1 MEREYLEI
9 DKLKDELLYLEKEYQ
24 ASFKIDIYKTAIVG
38 EIGYTDYEYTF
49 FNSVKIKEVENFV
62 NEFEKIISNK
72 NLIALLEKS
81 HLDIRVLAITPARK
95 NWYKPE
101 YAYETI
107 AYMTYYEYKE
117 VNGFDFF
124 YYDESTY
131 TMSHER

>member
-9 DKLKDELLYLEKEYQ
+9 DRLKDELLYLEKEYG
-24 ASFKIDIYKTAIVG
+24 ASFKIDIYKSFIVG
-38 EIGYTDYEYTF
+38 EIGDHDYEYTF
-49 FNSVKIKEVENFV
+49 FNSVKIKEVKNFV

-81 HLDIRVLAITPARK
+81 HLDIRVLAITPERK

-101 YAYETI
+101 YAYEEI
-107 AYMTYYEYKE
+107 AYMTCAKYKE
-117 VNGFDFF
+117 VVGFDFF

>member
-1 MEREYLEI
+1 MDREYLEI

-24 ASFKIDIYKTAIVG
+24 ASFKVDIYKSVIVG
-38 EIGYTDYEYTF
+38 EIGYHDYEYIF
-49 FNSVKIKEVENFV
+49 FNSAKIKEVKNFV

-81 HLDIRVLAITPARK
+81 YLDVRVLAITPERK
-95 NWYKPE
+95 SWYKPE
-101 YAYETI
+101 YAYEEI
-107 AYMTYYEYKE
+107 AYMTYCFYKE

-131 TMSHER
+131 TMSNER